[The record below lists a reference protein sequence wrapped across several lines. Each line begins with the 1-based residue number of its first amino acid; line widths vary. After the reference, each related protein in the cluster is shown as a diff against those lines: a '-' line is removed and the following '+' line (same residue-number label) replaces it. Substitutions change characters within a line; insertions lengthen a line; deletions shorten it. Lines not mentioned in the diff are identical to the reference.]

1 MRFSYSSVKGRQ
13 RKIEV
18 KDLKSGS
25 LLPAIWEKE
34 GKENRPPF
42 SFTPAGGA
50 VNVKNSVPFTTVP
63 EIHPV
68 KQ

>member
-1 MRFSYSSVKGRQ
+1 MRLVAQFCERATK
-13 RKIEV
+13 KEV

-42 SFTPAGGA
+42 SFTPAGRA
-50 VNVKNSVPFTTVP
+50 VNMKNSVTFTTVP